1 MNLSYIA
8 NIPLYYLLQIV
19 GHYQYRFKF
28 CLMFTVSDMTVVLY
42 IESLKMNLYISQI
55 ISSIISN
62 KMLFFKPIF
71 VSTPL
76 KFNSF
81 LVMLYSQASNCDSL

>member
-1 MNLSYIA
+1 
-8 NIPLYYLLQIV
+8 
-19 GHYQYRFKF
+19 
-28 CLMFTVSDMTVVLY
+28 MFTVSDMTVVLY
-42 IESLKMNLYISQI
+42 IKSLKMNLYINQI

-62 KMLFFKPIF
+62 TKLVFKPIF

-81 LVMLYSQASNCDSL
+81 LVMLVRRRIVIHCNVFVFAVIELSRYEIKLSGEHI